1 MNVRRRGL
9 GAARN
14 RPPANPIERPFQK
27 ILSGGGSFLSR
38 RLTPFRTSRQA
49 SLRTLYTRD
58 FKGRKSKLHK
68 SMQQKNPDKRPACK
82 KRENTHCFCLRLRL
96 LGKKPRECGL
106 RRGHGTRSPSMRE
119 PRTCHTLFLVFAHHF
134 YFYLPIVPR
143 FLTWRLGRL

>member
-27 ILSGGGSFLSR
+27 ILSGGGNFLSR

-68 SMQQKNPDKRPACK
+68 SMQQKTRINGPLAKNGKIRIVFVCVYGFWGRN
-82 KRENTHCFCLRLRL
+82 RENA
-96 LGKKPRECGL
+96 GCGAATAPA
-106 RRGHGTRSPSMRE
+106 HPVCAN
-119 PRTCHTLFLVFAHHF
+119 PRTCHTLFLAFAHHF